1 MSQLDVVNA
10 LGQLLHDQQLLKRF
24 IENRESVIEELGIA
38 KDQSAFFLNLKDEQL
53 KTQADSLVHKRR
65 GEVAELIP
73 NTWDR
78 LGNKAISSFN
88 QYAAEA
94 EWPDGH
100 RRHFLDAGQFCE
112 FLRRQVSSGYLK
124 SEHHWI
130 KFLCHPKR
138 ISIRFVSDFIVRGKK
153 RFAIQCC
160 YRHRGRPRLKAFY
173 LGVRS

>member
-1 MSQLDVVNA
+1 MSQLDAVNA

-24 IENRESVIEELGIA
+24 MENRESVIEELAITQ
-38 KDQSAFFLNLKDEQL
+38 DQSAFFLNLDGEQL

-73 NTWDR
+73 NTWHR
-78 LGNKAISSFN
+78 LGEKAIYSFN
-88 QYAAEA
+88 QYVAESK
-94 EWPDGH
+94 WPDGH
-100 RRHFLDAGQFCE
+100 RRHFLDASQFCE
-112 FLRRQVSSGYLK
+112 FLRLQASPSYLN

-138 ISIRFVSDFIVRGKK
+138 ISVRFVSDFIVRGKK

-160 YRHRGRPRLKAFY
+160 YRYRGRPRSKVFY
-173 LGVRS
+173 LGVR